1 MTPSL
6 YIHLF
11 TLKIR
16 HFLSPIP
23 FRLPGSTIYS
33 VQRPRRRCF
42 LLQQTHN
49 LLLGQRSQSHRRHA
63 LALPPVAAATWQL
76 HLRRRR
82 SCNATASISTCASFI
97 RTPLVSSFH
106 TGRLDDDVAR
116 AVISWPVLRSTDPG
130 PVPSASSTAGGTELL
145 RHSAG
150 YWGGQQPKLATS
162 QAALPRC
169 SRSRFC
175 RA

>member
-1 MTPSL
+1 MHDSLPIHPFIYPKSFVIFVPNSVPS
-6 YIHLF
+6 
-11 TLKIR
+11 
-16 HFLSPIP
+16 S
-23 FRLPGSTIYS
+23 STIYS

-97 RTPLVSSFH
+97 RAPLVSSFH

-130 PVPSASSTAGGTELL
+130 PVPSASSTAGGTEFDTPLGIGEDNNQ
-145 RHSAG
+145 S
-150 YWGGQQPKLATS
+150 
-162 QAALPRC
+162 
-169 SRSRFC
+169 
-175 RA
+175 